1 MPRLPASAALLLTV
15 PLLALTACSGS
26 GSDSGAGLGLG
37 LGPDRAAPSAS
48 ASPSASPS
56 ASAPPTPSAS
66 APAPGTAPVPTGA
79 ASRPCT
85 PIAALDA
92 AGLGAYIKAL
102 RASDRTTSSYSALFM
117 VDTGV
122 YLRLK
127 DAQRPC
133 EPIRVR
139 LSHFRVHIAK
149 ATPGSS
155 TGGFSFTYTP
165 LETLTVS
172 AGPGDGFAEGSKP
185 PATEKCGGTLSVSY
199 LGDEVTARELPSQL
213 QFPKT
218 DSTLD
223 WTLADVSADRV
234 LDAVFKP
241 PADAGSC

>member
-1 MPRLPASAALLLTV
+1 MPRLRAFAVPLLTA

-37 LGPDRAAPSAS
+37 LGPDRATPSA
-48 ASPSASPS
+48 SASPS
-56 ASAPPTPSAS
+56 ASAPPTPSS
-66 APAPGTAPVPTGA
+66 SPSGPAPGTLPVPTGV

-85 PIAALDA
+85 PIASLDA

-155 TGGFSFTYTP
+155 TGGFAFTYTP

-185 PATEKCGGTLSVSY
+185 PGTEKCGGTLSVSY
-199 LGDEVTARELPSQL
+199 LGDEVTPRELPSQL

-241 PADAGSC
+241 PADSGSC